1 MDVKY
6 VYPVMVLFN
15 NADLWKIKEASECRY
30 AVCVLDMDG
39 FSEVI
44 VSGYSADKKEYF
56 MDIYEATADGSVEK
70 IKTNI
75 LSNKDYAPAIPAVY
89 KTDEIT
95 IENMADS
102 MGDYL
107 KSVHFNE

>member
-6 VYPVMVLFN
+6 VYPVMVLFDN
-15 NADLWKIKEASECRY
+15 VDMWKIKEVSECHY
-30 AVCVLDMDG
+30 AVTDLDMDG

-56 MDIYEATADGSVEK
+56 MDIYEAMAEGSVEK
-70 IKTNI
+70 IKTNN

-102 MGDYL
+102 MGAYL